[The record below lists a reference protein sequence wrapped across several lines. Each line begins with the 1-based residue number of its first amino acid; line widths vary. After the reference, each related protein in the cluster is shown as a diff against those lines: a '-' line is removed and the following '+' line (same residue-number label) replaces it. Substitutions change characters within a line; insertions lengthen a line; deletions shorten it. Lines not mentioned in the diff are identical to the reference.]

1 LAKRLH
7 ITNSP
12 DYQWVIIGIASEE
25 RIWKVCY
32 AINQQ
37 LGLRLKERRTEAP
50 EKPAEAPLFEQDSA
64 AFPPSAA
71 AYYEDME
78 TFSRHEYVL
87 LPAKRRN
94 LPPEARG
101 FSFLLLIH
109 ADTSELPAPAAVIE
123 KLLRAEIIRSAV
135 DLSQVNNIKHILP

>member
-1 LAKRLH
+1 MH

-12 DYQWVIIGIASEE
+12 DYQWLIIGIASEE

-37 LGLRLKERRTEAP
+37 LGLHLKERGTAAP
-50 EKPAEAPLFEQDSA
+50 EKPAEAPLFDQGFSYL
-64 AFPPSAA
+64 PPSSA

-78 TFSRHEYVL
+78 TFSRQEYVL

-109 ADTSELPAPAAVIE
+109 ANASELPAAPALIAQ
-123 KLLRAEIIRSAV
+123 LLEAPAIAARRTPGNRR
-135 DLSQVNNIKHILP
+135 LCC